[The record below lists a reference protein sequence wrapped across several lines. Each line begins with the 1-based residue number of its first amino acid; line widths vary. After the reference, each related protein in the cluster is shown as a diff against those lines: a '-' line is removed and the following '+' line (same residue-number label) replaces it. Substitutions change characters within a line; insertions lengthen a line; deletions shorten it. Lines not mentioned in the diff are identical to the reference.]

1 MLAVLLAAHSSE
13 RTSLNIA
20 PTISTSATHII
31 YREPPVTCMQIKF
44 GLGCVERTSQTKTTV
59 LQERE
64 RKGER
69 PSVTIIMV
77 QISEKEWLTSIII
90 FDASG

>member
-13 RTSLNIA
+13 RTNLNIA
-20 PTISTSATHII
+20 PNISTSATHII
-31 YREPPVTCMQIKF
+31 YRKPPVTCMQIKF

-64 RKGER
+64 RER
-69 PSVTIIMV
+69 EKV
-77 QISEKEWLTSIII
+77 QISEKQ
-90 FDASG
+90 